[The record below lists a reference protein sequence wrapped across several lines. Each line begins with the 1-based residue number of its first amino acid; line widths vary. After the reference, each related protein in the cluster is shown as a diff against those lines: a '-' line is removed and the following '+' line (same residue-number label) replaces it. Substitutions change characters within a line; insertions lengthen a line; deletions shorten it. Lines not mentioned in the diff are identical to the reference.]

1 MKAVFEVRHKD
12 ILGRIGVLT
21 VGGKK
26 AETPA
31 FVPVI
36 NPVNQVVP
44 ASEIAKM
51 LNCNIVITNSYI
63 LFRRLRDEVRERGV
77 HAVIGFDGIV
87 MTDSGGYQVLQYG
100 EVEASPVDVA
110 LFQEAIGSDIATP
123 LDKPTGL
130 VRRGQAR

>member
-1 MKAVFEVRHKD
+1 MPWMKAVFEVRHKD

-51 LNCNIVITNSYI
+51 FNCNIVITNSYI
-63 LFRRLRDEVRERGV
+63 LFRRLRDEVRGARGPR
-77 HAVIGFDGIV
+77 
-87 MTDSGGYQVLQYG
+87 SYRL
-100 EVEASPVDVA
+100 
-110 LFQEAIGSDIATP
+110 
-123 LDKPTGL
+123 
-130 VRRGQAR
+130 